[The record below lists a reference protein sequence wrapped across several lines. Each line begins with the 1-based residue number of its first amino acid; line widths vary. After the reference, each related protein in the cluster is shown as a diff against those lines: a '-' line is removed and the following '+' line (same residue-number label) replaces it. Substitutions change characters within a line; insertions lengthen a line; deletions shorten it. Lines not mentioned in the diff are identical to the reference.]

1 VEVVALLRDIAIIV
15 LAVETIVIGLM
26 VLLLV
31 WQLWR
36 LVGFV
41 RRHLDT
47 LVGSAN
53 GILGTVKD
61 GAESVADTAQDVKS
75 TAGYV
80 TARTVIP
87 VVEFYSVM
95 NGARRFAEA
104 VFRPKPPARPHRTD
118 GDGGERG

>member
-1 VEVVALLRDIAIIV
+1 VEVVALLRDIAIIL

-26 VLLLV
+26 VLLLL

-41 RRHLDT
+41 RRHGET

-61 GAESVADTAQDVKS
+61 GAQTVADTTHEVKA
-75 TAGYV
+75 TTGYV

-104 VFRPKPPARPHRTD
+104 LFRPKPPPAPR
-118 GDGGERG
+118 GDSERGRA

>member
-1 VEVVALLRDIAIIV
+1 MEVVALLRDIAIIL

-26 VLLLV
+26 VLLLL
-31 WQLWR
+31 WQVWR

-41 RRHLDT
+41 RRHGET

-53 GILGTVKD
+53 GILGTVKG
-61 GAESVADTAQDVKS
+61 GAENVAEATHEVKA
-75 TAGYV
+75 TTGYV

-95 NGARRFAEA
+95 NGARKFAEA
-104 VFRPKPPARPHRTD
+104 VFRPKPPPASPRSD
-118 GDGGERG
+118 GDGGRS